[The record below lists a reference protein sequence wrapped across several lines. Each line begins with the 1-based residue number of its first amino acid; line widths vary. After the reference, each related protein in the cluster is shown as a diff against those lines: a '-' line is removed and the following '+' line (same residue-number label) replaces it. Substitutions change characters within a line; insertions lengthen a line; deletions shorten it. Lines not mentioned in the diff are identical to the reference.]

1 MTDMKSYISQSAEE
15 TQKIAAEIAANL
27 RAGDVVALTGDLGAG
42 KTAFVRGV
50 AKAFGVSEMVTSPTF
65 TLVNEYYGD
74 LNIYH
79 FDAYRLE
86 NGGEAEREWLDEYLF
101 GDGVCL
107 IEWAENI
114 AALLPENHIKI
125 EITADPSKGETYREI
140 KVC

>member
-1 MTDMKSYISQSAEE
+1 MKLYISQNADE
-15 TQKIAAEIAANL
+15 TQKIAAEIAFGL
-27 RAGDVVALTGDLGAG
+27 KAGDVVALGGGLGAG

-50 AKAFGVSEMVTSPTF
+50 AAALGAEEVVTSPTF
-65 TLVNEYYGD
+65 TILNEYHGEN

-79 FDAYRLE
+79 FDAYRIE

-107 IEWAENI
+107 VEWAENI
-114 AALLPENHIKI
+114 AALLPEACIKI
-125 EITADPSKGETYREI
+125 RISADPSKGENYREI

>member
-1 MTDMKSYISQSAEE
+1 MKLYTSQSADE
-15 TQKIAAEIAANL
+15 TQKIAAEIASGL
-27 RAGDVVALTGDLGAG
+27 KAGDVVALGGDLGAG

-50 AKAFGVSEMVTSPTF
+50 AAALGSEDVVTSPTF
-65 TLVNEYYGD
+65 TILNEYCGEN

-79 FDAYRLE
+79 FDAYRIE
-86 NGGEAEREWLDEYLF
+86 NGGAAEREWLDEYLF

-114 AALLPENHIKI
+114 SALLPESCIKI
-125 EITADPSKGETYREI
+125 QISADPSKSENYREI